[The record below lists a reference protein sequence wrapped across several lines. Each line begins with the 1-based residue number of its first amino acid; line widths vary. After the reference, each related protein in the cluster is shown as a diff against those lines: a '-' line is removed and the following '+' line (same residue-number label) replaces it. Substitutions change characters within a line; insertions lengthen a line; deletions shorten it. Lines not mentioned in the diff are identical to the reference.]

1 MHDLMQLLLTH
12 LRGMWHRRWI
22 GLAAAWIAAV
32 IGVAIAMR
40 IPERYEASARLYVD
54 TQSLLRPLMAGI
66 SIQPNLDQQVVLMS
80 RTLISRPNIEKL
92 VRMADLD
99 LRMDSSVSGEDA
111 VDTVMKRLQLGG
123 TPANNLYTIAY
134 RDTNPEQARKVVQSL
149 VTIFVESSLGDKR
162 EDTVNAVKFVDDQI
176 KRYEAGLKAA
186 EERLKTFRLKYLGVS
201 NVSNQ
206 NYFSRLSTL
215 NDQIEATRLQ
225 LRAAEESRDS
235 YKRELVGEAPVLLP
249 DVGGSAPAAASVSVP
264 AIDARLAVLKT
275 DLDTLRR
282 RFTDDHPD
290 IVGNKRVI
298 AQLEEQRTQE
308 IEALNKAAAASG
320 GSQSPEPSAQRN
332 PVFQQLRVALATAEA
347 NVASLRATL
356 ASYESQ
362 SARLIRSARLV
373 PEVDA
378 EFAQLNRDYDIQ
390 KKTYEAL
397 LARRESAALGEG
409 VADAGGTRFKVID
422 PPRVSPQ
429 PVFPTRMM
437 LLGIAFAGALLMG
450 FAASFAA
457 SELMPTFHDARS
469 LGVATKRPVVGMVTM
484 FPSQAARSMKRLS
497 SILFAS
503 ASSALV
509 ASFAALFAVV
519 LLLGRAS

>member
-1 MHDLMQLLLTH
+1 MHDLLQVLVAH
-12 LRGMWHRRWI
+12 LRGMWHRRWF

-32 IGVAIAMR
+32 IGVAVAMR
-40 IPERYEASARLYVD
+40 IPERYEATARLYVD

-99 LRMDSSVSGEDA
+99 LRLDSKAKGEDV
-111 VDTVMKRLQLGG
+111 VDSVMKRLLLGG
-123 TPANNLYTIAY
+123 NPQNNLYIISY
-134 RDTNPEQARKVVQSL
+134 RDTEPELARKVVQSL

-162 EDTVNAVKFVDDQI
+162 EDTVNAVKFIDDQI
-176 KRYEAGLKAA
+176 RRYEGGLKAA
-186 EERLKTFRLKYLGVS
+186 EERLKAFRLKYLGVS
-201 NVSNQ
+201 NLASQ
-206 NYFSRLSTL
+206 NYFGRLSGL

-225 LRAAEESRDS
+225 LHAAEESRDS
-235 YKRELVGEAPVLLP
+235 YKRELAGEALVLLP
-249 DVGGSAPAAASVSVP
+249 EVGSPAAPAPTASVP

-275 DLDTLRR
+275 DLDTARR
-282 RFTDDHPD
+282 RYTDDHPD
-290 IVGNKRVI
+290 IIGLKRI
-298 AQLEEQRTQE
+298 ISQLEEQRSQE
-308 IEALNKAAAASG
+308 MAELNKASAALGTQAT
-320 GSQSPEPSAQRN
+320 PEPSAQRN

-362 SARLIRSARLV
+362 SVRLIKSARLV

-378 EFAQLNRDYDIQ
+378 ELAQLNRDYEIQ
-390 KKTYEAL
+390 KRTYEAL

-429 PVFPTRMM
+429 PVFPTRMV
-437 LLGIAFAGALLMG
+437 LLGIAFASALLIG
-450 FAASFAA
+450 LAASFAA
-457 SELMPTFHDARS
+457 SELMPIFHDARS
-469 LGVATKRPVVGMVTM
+469 LGVVTKRPVVGMVTM
-484 FPSQAARSMKRLS
+484 FPSQAVRRMKRWS
-497 SILFAS
+497 GILFAG
-503 ASSALV
+503 ASSAFM
-509 ASFAALFAVV
+509 ASFAALFALV
-519 LLLGRAS
+519 LLLGRAA

>member
-1 MHDLMQLLLTH
+1 VHDLAQLLLAH
-12 LRGMWHRRWI
+12 LRGMWHRRWF

-80 RTLISRPNIEKL
+80 RTLISRPNVEKL

-99 LRMDSSVSGEDA
+99 LTVNSASGEDV
-111 VDTVMKRLQLGG
+111 VDSVTKRLQLVGN
-123 TPANNLYTIAY
+123 PSANLYTISF
-134 RDTNPEQARKVVQSL
+134 RDPQPELARKVVQSL

-162 EDTVNAVKFVDDQI
+162 EDTVNAVKFIDDQI

-186 EERLKTFRLKYLGVS
+186 EERLKAFRLKYLGVT

-206 NYFSRLSTL
+206 NYFTRLSTL

-249 DVGGSAPAAASVSVP
+249 EVGAPAAAAPGGSVP
-264 AIDARLAVLKT
+264 SIDARLAVLKT

-298 AQLEEQRTQE
+298 AQLEEQRAQE
-308 IEALNKAAAASG
+308 VEALNKAAAAA
-320 GSQSPEPSAQRN
+320 GSNQSAEPSANRN
-332 PVFQQLRVALATAEA
+332 PVFQQLRVALATSEA

-356 ASYESQ
+356 ASYEAQ

-429 PVFPTRMM
+429 PVFPNRMV
-437 LLGIAFAGALLMG
+437 LLAIAFAGALLIG
-450 FAASFAA
+450 VAASFAA
-457 SELMPTFHDARS
+457 SELMPTFHNARS
-469 LGVATKRPVVGMVTM
+469 LGVVTKRPVVGMVTM
-484 FPSQAARSMKRLS
+484 FPSQAVRRMRRLS
-497 SILFAS
+497 GILFAG
-503 ASSALV
+503 ASSAFV
-509 ASFAALFAVV
+509 VSFAALFAFV
-519 LLLGRAS
+519 LLLGRVV